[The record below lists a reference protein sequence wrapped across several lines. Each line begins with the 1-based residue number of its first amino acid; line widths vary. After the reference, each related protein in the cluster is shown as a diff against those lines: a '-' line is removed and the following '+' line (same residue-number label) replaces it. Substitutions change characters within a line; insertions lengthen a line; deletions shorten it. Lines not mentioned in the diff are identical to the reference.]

1 MGVYGNTPIP
11 VDPEFR
17 LQITGSREEKP
28 YDTSKYQK
36 QPNPLFAEFGNARL
50 AVNEKEELLLE
61 LFPNVAEK
69 FLKDRIIARY
79 MDAIRK
85 EQDKKRKAIEE
96 EKRKYEMLSNEEK
109 RERLING
116 LFNAW

>member
-1 MGVYGNTPIP
+1 M
-11 VDPEFR
+11 
-17 LQITGSREEKP
+17 
-28 YDTSKYQK
+28 
-36 QPNPLFAEFGNARL
+36 
-50 AVNEKEELLLE
+50 
-61 LFPNVAEK
+61 AEK

-96 EKRKYEMLSNEEK
+96 EKRKYEMLTNEEK
-109 RERLING
+109 RERLLNG